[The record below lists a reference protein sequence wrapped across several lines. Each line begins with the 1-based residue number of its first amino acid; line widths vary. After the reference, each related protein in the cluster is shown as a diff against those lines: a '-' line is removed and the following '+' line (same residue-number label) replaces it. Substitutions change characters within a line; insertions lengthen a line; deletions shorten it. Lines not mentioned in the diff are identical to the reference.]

1 MIKRQ
6 WNKAFCTLMCWL
18 YTLAYPAPG
27 GEQAPAAPAGRKS
40 AGGRRF
46 ATGQRPLAWWQVPAG
61 RWAVLAVLFAMPEV
75 ASAGWLGGGTLPW
88 MKPLGAIASSLD
100 GPVARV
106 GVLIAIAFFGLLM
119 MFGELKGI
127 FGTAARILF
136 GASLALGAVQW
147 AGVLNFGSANSAASY
162 ISSGA
167 P

>member
-1 MIKRQ
+1 MKRRLSES
-6 WNKAFCTLMCWL
+6 FRTLMCWL
-18 YTLAYPAPG
+18 YAAAYPVHRVDAVLS
-27 GEQAPAAPAGRKS
+27 GERSPAGRVVPLWRQAS
-40 AGGRRF
+40 VWRWVAF
-46 ATGQRPLAWWQVPAG
+46 ALV
-61 RWAVLAVLFAMPEV
+61 VMPEA
-75 ASAGWLGGGTLPW
+75 ASASSFFSSGGGTLPW
-88 MKPLGAIASSLD
+88 MQPLGAIASSLD

-147 AGVLNFGSANSAASY
+147 AGVLNFGSGRST
-162 ISSGA
+162 SSFINNGA

>member
-1 MIKRQ
+1 
-6 WNKAFCTLMCWL
+6 
-18 YTLAYPAPG
+18 
-27 GEQAPAAPAGRKS
+27 
-40 AGGRRF
+40 
-46 ATGQRPLAWWQVPAG
+46 
-61 RWAVLAVLFAMPEV
+61 LAVLLVMPEV
-75 ASAGWLGGGTLPW
+75 ASAGFFSGSGSGTLPW
-88 MKPLGAIASSLD
+88 MKPLGAIASSLS

>member
-6 WNKAFCTLMCWL
+6 WNKAFCTLMCWV
-18 YTLAYPAPG
+18 YTLAYPAP
-27 GEQAPAAPAGRKS
+27 AAPAGRQS
-40 AGGRRF
+40 AL
-46 ATGQRPLAWWQVPAG
+46 TQRPLAWWQVPAG
-61 RWAVLAVLFAMPEV
+61 RWAVLAVLLVMPEV
-75 ASAGWLGGGTLPW
+75 ASAGFFSGSGSGTLPW

-147 AGVLNFGSANSAASY
+147 AGVLNFGSSSANSTPSF
-162 ISSGA
+162 IRNGV